1 MGCLSIPFSFS
12 FHLSKFSRD
21 RQAKRIN
28 AHFLR
33 PQQDKTNLINKMPHP
48 HILISGSYFW
58 SLGLRVFYFS
68 FPLFLWIFGPIPM
81 FLSSIVLLLMLYS
94 VDVGFE
100 SGRRRF
106 IPGTG
111 MEVFD
116 IYMDSSILVIN
127 SYNMYI

>member
-100 SGRRRF
+100 SGSWPFRATRLEEVYPRNGDVLG
-106 IPGTG
+106 PGSTY
-111 MEVFD
+111 E
-116 IYMDSSILVIN
+116 
-127 SYNMYI
+127 